1 MNTSQKQSTDAVSGS
16 PASINQGDQDG
27 QAGNSGERVASSLDP
42 VDAISP
48 QSSVL
53 LRRDA

>member
-48 QSSVL
+48 HYWL
-53 LRRDA
+53 